1 MSETREVY
9 YGGTH
14 LKNVVQRARV
24 HLTNVLRVPD
34 TEADILIGE
43 LIAEIE
49 SLNKEIDA
57 LMISQC
63 KCPD

>member
-1 MSETREVY
+1 METREVY

-14 LKNVVQRARV
+14 LKNVVQRARIY
-24 HLTNVLRVPD
+24 LMDYPD
-34 TEADILIGE
+34 SQVGGLIND
-43 LIAEIE
+43 LIAEID
-49 SLNKEIDA
+49 SLNKEIDT